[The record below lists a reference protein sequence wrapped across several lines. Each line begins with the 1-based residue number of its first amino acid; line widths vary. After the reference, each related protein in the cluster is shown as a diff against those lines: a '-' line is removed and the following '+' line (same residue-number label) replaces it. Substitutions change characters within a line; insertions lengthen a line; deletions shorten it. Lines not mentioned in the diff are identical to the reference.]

1 MTYLPSKKTYF
12 LMGLTLMG
20 PRDSEGEGAAT
31 KTESSRIPL
40 MMACRWASQEEAT
53 SPETEEEI
61 KEGFLMGADRRE
73 NILKS
78 TNDRTTCKLG
88 REEARWGLLFL
99 G

>member
-1 MTYLPSKKTYF
+1 MLYSLRKAAGGRPSKKTNF

-53 SPETEEEI
+53 
-61 KEGFLMGADRRE
+61 R
-73 NILKS
+73 S
-78 TNDRTTCKLG
+78 TAGLGGRTLG
-88 REEARWGLLFL
+88 RA
-99 G
+99 